1 MPDTKNIHN
10 LYWLNA
16 INHGADEAIVAT
28 VAPIPRDT
36 NAMGRAQQSSVPEVE
51 NSNSQL
57 HVRGL
62 SCGSLFIMRSR
73 WVLLINGLPNKQ
85 CQYQS

>member
-28 VAPIPRDT
+28 TVPIPNET
-36 NAMGRAQQSSVPEVE
+36 NVMGRAQQSSVPEVV

-57 HVRGL
+57 HVRG
-62 SCGSLFIMRSR
+62 RD
-73 WVLLINGLPNKQ
+73 LLIFIHGEALHSQ
-85 CQYQS
+85 VA